1 MIRFLKIAIPVFL
14 IGFVAGNAFW
24 YLGSPLW
31 IDREVSEFLPSDV
44 SLTVVRQGRFSD
56 ADRAHKGQGLAEVLK
71 TADGTY
77 LLRLSDFQVTNGP
90 DLKVWLV
97 TADNP
102 TASRDVSAGEWLSL
116 GPLKG
121 NIGDQIYP
129 IPEDAE
135 IDRYRSVVIWCERFS
150 VLFSPAPLA
159 DSGV

>member
-1 MIRFLKIAIPVFL
+1 MLRFLKIAVPVFL
-14 IGFVAGNAFW
+14 LGFVSGAGFW

-56 ADRAHKGQGLAEVLK
+56 ADRAHEGQGLAEILQTV
-71 TADGTY
+71 DGTY

-90 DLKVWLV
+90 DLKVWLL
-97 TADNP
+97 TAEDP
-102 TASRDVSAGEWLSL
+102 KESRDVSASEWLSL

-121 NIGDQIYP
+121 NIGDQIYA
-129 IPEDAE
+129 IPADAE
-135 IDRYRSVVIWCERFS
+135 IDRYRSVVIWCERFG

>member
-1 MIRFLKIAIPVFL
+1 MLRFLKIAVPVFL

-31 IDREVSEFLPSDV
+31 MDREVSEFLPSDV
-44 SLTVVRQGRFSD
+44 SLTVVRQGRFAD
-56 ADRAHKGQGLAEVLK
+56 ADRAHEGQGLAEILQ

-90 DLKVWLV
+90 DLKVWLL
-97 TADNP
+97 TADDP
-102 TASRDVSAGEWLSL
+102 KASRDVNASEWLSL

-129 IPEDAE
+129 IPADAE
-135 IDRYRSVVIWCERFS
+135 IDRYRSVVIWCERFG

-159 DSGV
+159 EGS

>member
-56 ADRAHKGQGLAEVLK
+56 ADRAHKGQGLAEVLQ

-102 TASRDVSAGEWLSL
+102 TASRDVSASEWLSL

-129 IPEDAE
+129 IPKDAE

>member
-1 MIRFLKIAIPVFL
+1 MLRFLKVAIPMFL
-14 IGFVAGNAFW
+14 LGFVSGVGFW
-24 YLGSPLW
+24 YLGSPLF

-56 ADRAHKGQGLAEVLK
+56 ADRAHEGEGLAEILQTV
-71 TADGTY
+71 DGTY

-90 DLKVWLV
+90 DLKVWLL
-97 TADNP
+97 TADDP
-102 TASRDVSAGEWLSL
+102 KASRDVSASEWLSL

-129 IPEDAE
+129 IPDDAE
-135 IDRYRSVVIWCERFS
+135 IDRYRSVVIWCERFG

-159 DSGV
+159 DGGI

>member
-1 MIRFLKIAIPVFL
+1 MLRFLKIAIPVFL

-56 ADRAHKGQGLAEVLK
+56 ADRAHKGQGLAEVLQ

-102 TASRDVSAGEWLSL
+102 TASRDVSASEWLSL

-129 IPEDAE
+129 IPADAE
-135 IDRYRSVVIWCERFS
+135 IDRYRSVVIWCEQFS